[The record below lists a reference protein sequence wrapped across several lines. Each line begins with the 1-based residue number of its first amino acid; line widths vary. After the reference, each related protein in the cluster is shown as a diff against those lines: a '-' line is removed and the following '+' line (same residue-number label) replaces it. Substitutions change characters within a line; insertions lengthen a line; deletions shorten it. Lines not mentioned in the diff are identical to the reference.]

1 MTLCGLLIL
10 LVCTIEVR
18 ADQVL
23 CEFGKEFDL
32 AGVEA
37 SDARLSLDDG
47 TLRLET
53 GHSGESSGIALK
65 APAGRWDLA
74 AFACVAIDVKNLGPG
89 QVAVSCRVDNPGE
102 DGSRNSVSANIELPV
117 GGQGTLRVPLLRR
130 LSDEI
135 RAKLFGMRGLPG
147 GVLGKGIDPGN
158 VAQLRIFVDNA
169 TEDHCFTIGNVRAE
183 GVSTETLSQ
192 QADKFFPLID
202 QFGQYMHKDWPGK
215 VQSAN
220 DLAVRRKEEVADLA
234 AHPGPDNWDQYGGWQ
249 AGPQLPATG
258 FFRVEKY
265 KGKWWFVDPEGRLF
279 WSHGID
285 CVRDGNA
292 ITPITDR
299 KHWFA
304 DLPRPDSP
312 FAQFYGQG
320 SWAPLGYYQGK
331 QYETYNFATANLLRK
346 YGESWSQEFRD
357 MAHRRLRSW
366 GMNTIG
372 NWSDSA
378 IYLMRKTPY
387 TATAN
392 ISGKLLAG
400 SAGYWGKFIDVF
412 DPEFPKNARRALAQ
426 HKNQAAGDPWCIG
439 YFIDNEQ
446 SWGDELSLAGAT
458 LGSPAD
464 QPAKQAFVAD
474 LKQKYETI
482 ERLNAAW
489 STQHASWDSLLQA
502 TASPDQAKAHDDLA
516 AFTTKMAERY
526 FDVCRAAVKEI
537 APNQLYLGCRFAWTN
552 ELAIRAAGKY
562 CDAVSFNRY
571 QTNLADRRLPQGVD
585 KPVLIGEFHFGALD
599 RGMFHTGLV
608 VAADQ
613 NDRAAAYKTYVRSAL
628 KNPCIIGTHW
638 FQFGDQATTG
648 RGDGENFQIGFVD
661 VCDTPYAE
669 TIEACREVGRDM
681 YSYRNAP

>member
-1 MTLCGLLIL
+1 MLCGLFAL
-10 LVCTIEVR
+10 LACAIETR

-23 CEFGKEFDL
+23 LEFGKEFDVSGL
-32 AGVEA
+32 EA
-37 SDARLSLDDG
+37 SDVKLSLDDRA
-47 TLRLET
+47 LRLDT
-53 GHSGESSGIALK
+53 GHNRDLPGITLK
-65 APAGRWDLA
+65 APAGRWDLL

-89 QVAVSCRVDNPGE
+89 QVTVSCRLDDPGE
-102 DGSRNSVSANIELPV
+102 EGSRNSVSANIELPKD
-117 GGQGTLRVPLLRR
+117 GQGTLRVPLLRR
-130 LSDEI
+130 LPDEL

-147 GVLGKGIDPGN
+147 AALGQGIDPGN
-158 VAQLRIFVDNA
+158 VAQLRIFVDNP
-169 TEDHCFTIGNVRAE
+169 TEDHCFTVGNVRAE
-183 GVSTETLSQ
+183 GVPADTLPQ

-202 QFGQYMHKDWPGK
+202 PFGQYIHKDWPGK
-215 VQSAN
+215 VKSN
-220 DLAVRRKEEVADLA
+220 DDLAIRKKEESADLA
-234 AHPGPDNWDQYGGWQ
+234 AHPGPEQWNQYGGWK
-249 AGPQLPATG
+249 AGPQLTATG
-258 FFRVEKY
+258 FFRVEKHQ
-265 KGKWWFVDPEGRLF
+265 GKWWFVDPEGRLF

-292 ITPITDR
+292 TTPITDR

-304 DLPRPDSP
+304 ELPQPDSP
-312 FAQFYGQG
+312 FAKFYGQG
-320 SWAPLGYYQGK
+320 NWAPLGYYQGK

-346 YGESWSQEFRD
+346 YGETWPQEFRD

-387 TATAN
+387 TATAG
-392 ISGKLLAG
+392 ISGKPLAG

-412 DPEFPKNARRALAQ
+412 DPEFAENARRALAQ
-426 HKNQAAGDPWCIG
+426 QKNQSAGDPWCIG

-446 SWGDELSLAGAT
+446 SWGDELSLAAAA

-489 STQHASWDSLLQA
+489 NTQHASWDVLLQT
-502 TASPDQAKAHDDLA
+502 TASPDQTKAHDDLA

-526 FDVCRAAVKEI
+526 FEVCRAAVKEI

-552 ELAIRAAGKY
+552 ELAIRAAGKF
-562 CDAVSFNRY
+562 CDVVSFNRY
-571 QTNLADRRLPQGVD
+571 QTNVADRRLPPGVD

-608 VAADQ
+608 VTADQ
-613 NDRAAAYKTYVRSAL
+613 NERAAAYKTYVRSAL

-648 RGDGENFQIGFVD
+648 RGDGENFQIGFLD

-669 TIEACREVGRDM
+669 TIQACREVGRDM
-681 YSYRNAP
+681 YLYRNSP